1 MNSRFKWEFTYPS
14 QRTPILA
21 KNIVSTSQP
30 LASQAGLQMILKGGN
45 AVDAAIAAAIAL
57 TVVEPTMNGIG
68 SDAFSLIWE
77 GKRLIGLNASGRS
90 PASWSPELFSHLT
103 EMPLNGWGAVT
114 VPGAVS
120 AWVELSKKY
129 GQLSFRELFDPAILY
144 AEKGFLVSP
153 ITAEHWQSQLS
164 SYEESIPEF
173 KEKYPE
179 FYSTFFQKGR
189 APKQGELYKLPAHA
203 KTLREIAETEDTS
216 FYYGNLARKIVEHA
230 ENSGGYLTLEDFE
243 NHKVTWEKTLTM
255 NFKDVTLHEIPP
267 NSQGL
272 AALIALGILNQ
283 YDLSSL
289 EPDSPESLHT
299 QIEAMKLAF
308 TDAYRYISDQSSLEI
323 NPESFLNSGYL
334 NLRRNMIDLKNAKQF
349 NAGVPHQGD
358 TVYLTT
364 ADSEGMMVSFIQS
377 NYTGFG
383 SCVVVPNTGISLQ
396 NRGNG
401 FSLIEG
407 HPNQVGPNKRPF
419 HTIIPAFVTKKDKP
433 LMSFGV
439 MGGSM
444 QPQGH
449 TQLLIRIFEYGQN
462 PQAALDAPRWRTS
475 DGLNVYLESGFKN
488 EVSTSL
494 SQLGHQVSVKD
505 FTEFGGGQLIYKLE
519 DGFLGAS
526 DWRKDGQAVGF

>member
-1 MNSRFKWEFTYPS
+1 MNSRFKWEFTYKSRSPV
-14 QRTPILA
+14 LA

-45 AVDAAIAAAIAL
+45 AVDAAIAAAITL

-68 SDAFSLIWE
+68 SDAFAIVWDGSKIV
-77 GKRLIGLNASGRS
+77 GLNASGRS
-90 PASWSPELFSHLT
+90 PISWSPELFSHLT

-129 GQLSFRELFDPAILY
+129 GQLPFKELFDPAILY

-164 SYEESIPEF
+164 TYEESIPEF

-189 APKQGELYKLPAHA
+189 APKQGELVKLPAHA
-203 KTLREIAETEDTS
+203 KTLSEIAETEGTS

-230 ENSGGYLTLEDFE
+230 ENSGGYFTLEDFE
-243 NHKVTWEKTLTM
+243 NHKVTWEKTLAI

-267 NSQGL
+267 NGQGL

-283 YDLSSL
+283 FDLSSL
-289 EPDSPESLHT
+289 EPDSPESLHI
-299 QIEAMKLAF
+299 QIEAMRLAF
-308 TDAYRYISDQSSLEI
+308 ADAYRYISDQKSLEI
-323 NPESFLNSGYL
+323 DPKHFLKPEYL
-334 NLRRNMIDLKNAKQF
+334 KQRASLIDQKNAKQF

-364 ADSEGMMVSFIQS
+364 ADSDGMMVSYIQS
-377 NYTGFG
+377 NYNGFG
-383 SCVVVPNTGISLQ
+383 SCIVVPNTGISLQ

-401 FSLIEG
+401 FSLVEG
-407 HPNQVGPNKRPF
+407 HPNQVGSGKRPF
-419 HTIIPAFVTKKDKP
+419 HTIIPAFVTKKGKP

-439 MGGSM
+439 MGASM

-449 TQLLIRIFEYGQN
+449 VQLMVRIFEYNQN
-462 PQAALDAPRWRTS
+462 PQTTIDAPRWRTS
-475 DGLNVYLESGFKN
+475 DGLEVYLESRFKN
-488 EVSTSL
+488 EIPSRL
-494 SQLGHQVSVKD
+494 SQLGHQVSIKD
-505 FTEFGGGQLIYKLE
+505 FTNFGGSQLIYKLE
-519 DGFLGAS
+519 DGYLGAS